1 MTDPQWLVDAFGAL
15 IRDHTGVHADPR
27 FANAARRS
35 YLEEEWAALVD
46 PSKARATPDLLQKVV
61 WAEERFAPFWQQLTE
76 LIVSAGL
83 TVPLRGSDDLIVPA
97 LLRGT
102 DVFDAPDDA
111 PRCRLHFSLT
121 AHGARGFELLGEA
134 QLRKEG
140 FLPLGAYDHLC
151 ATLMVWAQRTIK
163 GRHEPKL
170 KRQSIEIR
178 LSKHT
183 LVRAARPM
191 RTQSCRHNACRPS
204 AVRRRLLPHPSPPLA
219 ALQMHAAPRP
229 LRASTS

>member
-27 FANAARRS
+27 LANAARRS

-121 AHGARGFELLGEA
+121 AHGARGFESLGEA
-134 QLRKEG
+134 QLRKG
-140 FLPLGAYDHLC
+140 HASHHPPTAQGLRHL
-151 ATLMVWAQRTIK
+151 ARASPRPSYGWA
-163 GRHEPKL
+163 HAFDE
-170 KRQSIEIR
+170 SSR
-178 LSKHT
+178 LSS
-183 LVRAARPM
+183 P
-191 RTQSCRHNACRPS
+191 SCDSHRLSGPS
-204 AVRRRLLPHPSPPLA
+204 G
-219 ALQMHAAPRP
+219 ALIGAPK
-229 LRASTS
+229 